1 MDSPPTPPDPTPNP
15 SAGSGPPP
23 PPVPPSG
30 VTPPPPPPS
39 EATPPPPPAPG
50 PHDPVSDFLNKT
62 PTPTIPSTKEERL
75 FATIIHL
82 SGIVGVSTAFVH
94 IPGLSMHIPGIN
106 LILPLILW
114 LAKRDG
120 APFID
125 DQGKEVVNF
134 QILATIALVVT
145 QFLFCI
151 GWVLGPIIGLYV
163 LVISIYAAIK
173 ANDGIAFRHPLTLRL
188 IK

>member
-1 MDSPPTPPDPTPNP
+1 M
-15 SAGSGPPP
+15 
-23 PPVPPSG
+23 
-30 VTPPPPPPS
+30 
-39 EATPPPPPAPG
+39 
-50 PHDPVSDFLNKT
+50 
-62 PTPTIPSTKEERL
+62 

-82 SGIVGVSTAFVH
+82 SGIIGISTALMH
-94 IPGLSMHIPGIN
+94 IPGLRMHIPGVN
-106 LILPLILW
+106 LLLPLILW
-114 LAKRDG
+114 LAKREG

-163 LVISIYAAIK
+163 LVISIYGAIK
-173 ANDGIAFRHPLTLRL
+173 ANDGVAFRHPLTLRL